1 MSLRPGIHAA
11 MRRIEATYG
20 EDLDDLLSVIV
31 DLHYRRYAQDKV
43 QISSHD
49 LPESRVAPLV
59 RALMRA
65 EAEVLL
71 DKAEAGEETSY
82 PKASQEQRQGEAFAR
97 VFRAA
102 GLADGE
108 RSRHK

>member
-1 MSLRPGIHAA
+1 
-11 MRRIEATYG
+11 MRRIEAIYG
-20 EDLDDLLSVIV
+20 EDLDDLLSVIA

-43 QISSHD
+43 QISSHH

-65 EAEVLL
+65 EAEVLVE
-71 DKAEAGEETSY
+71 KAETGEETSY
-82 PKASQEQRQGEAFAR
+82 PEASEEQRQGEAFAR

-102 GLADGE
+102 GLAEGD
-108 RSRHK
+108 RSRRK

>member
-1 MSLRPGIHAA
+1 
-11 MRRIEATYG
+11 MRHIEAIYG
-20 EDLDDLLSVIV
+20 EDLDDLLSVIA

-65 EAEVLL
+65 E
-71 DKAEAGEETSY
+71 G
-82 PKASQEQRQGEAFAR
+82 R
-97 VFRAA
+97 
-102 GLADGE
+102 GLG
-108 RSRHK
+108 